1 MDTEVITGPVLVV
14 GGCGFLGY
22 HIVNEVS
29 EQVAGNPDIVV
40 IDLNIERNQHA
51 SASYYSVD
59 ITQRGQV
66 TKIFEHVR
74 PQVVFHTVSSHP
86 FLSSPS
92 LMEKVNVVGTQNL
105 VDAANAVGTVRAF
118 VYTSSSSVVHN
129 HRQPLVQ
136 ATEDLPVLFSPDQ
149 PAFYSHTKALAETIV
164 LSANRERA
172 MLTGSIRPASL
183 YGPRCKLMTKDL
195 IGAVRKGRANFRFGT
210 GVYLFDNAY
219 VENCAYAQLLL
230 ARALVK
236 ATASPSL
243 PAETRVE
250 GEAFVIS
257 NDEPMPFWDIQRLI
271 ADIAGVP
278 IKDEDIRRIPVWL
291 ILTIAFLVEWT
302 YWMVFLGRKEPK
314 LKMWG
319 VRLITM
325 ERTFSIDKAKKRLG
339 YKPKFSNRE
348 GWEKAWEWNSR
359 DCESSGGDK

>member
-1 MDTEVITGPVLVV
+1 
-14 GGCGFLGY
+14 LGY

-51 SASYYSVD
+51 SASSYSVD
-59 ITQRGQV
+59 ITPRGQV

-136 ATEDLPVLFSPDQ
+136 ATEDLPVLFSPNQ

-183 YGPRCKLMTKDL
+183 YGPRCQLMTKDL

-219 VENCAYAQLLL
+219 VRTAHTHNCCSREHLS
-230 ARALVK
+230 R
-236 ATASPSL
+236 
-243 PAETRVE
+243 
-250 GEAFVIS
+250 
-257 NDEPMPFWDIQRLI
+257 RL
-271 ADIAGVP
+271 
-278 IKDEDIRRIPVWL
+278 RRHHFQPRPGWK
-291 ILTIAFLVEWT
+291 
-302 YWMVFLGRKEPK
+302 GRH
-314 LKMWG
+314 
-319 VRLITM
+319 
-325 ERTFSIDKAKKRLG
+325 S
-339 YKPKFSNRE
+339 
-348 GWEKAWEWNSR
+348 
-359 DCESSGGDK
+359 